1 MWKIYFPHK
10 AVTFTLN
17 KLSGDTVN
25 EKVQCEAIKKD
36 FNLWF
41 SKSGKALENLTIVT
55 SLTNFGKIFGI
66 LSE

>member
-10 AVTFTLN
+10 AVKFTLN

-36 FNLWF
+36 FNL
-41 SKSGKALENLTIVT
+41 
-55 SLTNFGKIFGI
+55 
-66 LSE
+66 